1 MTNVPF
7 LRLPQ
12 EMREMICEYDFG
24 QRVIRI
30 GWENGKLRLANA
42 MYTGP
47 LALPSVCR
55 KFRQETTALLY
66 TEATC
71 QLVTFRFVSLVET
84 WRAAICLNP
93 VDFVDFLRALPDS
106 IAHFEVVGIEGSRY
120 KGVMM
125 HMYKFDGAEK
135 QRREFDRKLAI
146 NFHVRN
152 VFPNAKISFCVV
164 KNLTQL

>member
-1 MTNVPF
+1 MEIRNMTNVPF

-93 VDFVDFLRALPDS
+93 VDFVDFLRARSEEHTSELQS
-106 IAHFEVVGIEGSRY
+106 HVNLVCRLLL
-120 KGVMM
+120 
-125 HMYKFDGAEK
+125 EK
-135 QRREFDRKLAI
+135 KKKYIVHKR
-146 NFHVRN
+146 
-152 VFPNAKISFCVV
+152 ISEC
-164 KNLTQL
+164 Q